1 MIRGGLVSIS
11 FRKLS
16 AREVVELVARA
27 GLQGIEWGG
36 DVHVPHGDAATAREV
51 AAMTRDAGLTVAAY
65 GSYYR
70 AGEPAT
76 GDNPD
81 FAAVLNSAVRLGAP
95 TIRVWSG
102 RRPSAAADNAYRGL
116 VLADLRRIGALAAA
130 HSIVVSCEHH
140 SHTLTDSPA
149 SARELYA
156 ALQGSNVDAYWQPT
170 PELSTGDNAA
180 SLKDLLPRLVNLHV
194 FHWAVANGRR
204 DRCPLAAGRPDWDRY
219 LRLAASTGRD
229 HWALLEFVKDDRPE
243 QFVEDAGAL
252 RSWLAG
258 IVPQTAAVSPGPKA
272 GR

>member
-16 AREVVELVARA
+16 AREVVALVARA

-36 DVHVPHGDAATAREV
+36 DVHVPHGDAGIAREV

-81 FAAVLNSAVRLGAP
+81 FGAVLNSAVRLGAP

-102 RRPSAAADNAYRGL
+102 RRPSLTADNAYRGI

-130 HSIVVSCEHH
+130 HGIVVTCEHH

-149 SARELYA
+149 AARALYA
-156 ALQGSNVDAYWQPT
+156 ALQGGNVEAYWQPAT
-170 PELSTGDNAA
+170 ELSGAENIA
-180 SLKDLLPRLVNLHV
+180 SLKDLLARLVNLHV
-194 FHWAVANGRR
+194 FHWVMADGRR
-204 DRCPLAAGRPDWDRY
+204 ERCPLAAGRADWERY
-219 LRLAASTGRD
+219 LRLAEGTGRS

-243 QFVEDAGAL
+243 QFIDDATTL
-252 RSWLAG
+252 QSWLAA
-258 IVPQTAAVSPGPKA
+258 ISPQADAKPLP
-272 GR
+272 